1 MGNGDSKNVKSI
13 IKAAAIIDALADSD
27 EPLALSAISRELGMA
42 KSTLHGLISTLVD
55 VGYVAQDVETGYYFL
70 GFKLFEIGSTVSRKW
85 NERKIAYPFMQKLAE
100 KTGETIHLAV
110 LDDGEVLYILKQ
122 ESSDSIRIVTDMGIK
137 LPAHCTGLGK
147 VLLSGLQPYDFKK
160 FIRRRSLDKYTD
172 TTITNMERLKEELDR
187 IRAQGYAI
195 DEQEYVEGLRCV
207 AVPIHN
213 HRGDVT
219 CALSV
224 AGPVARMR
232 GQVFEKKKQDVLE
245 AAHEISRQMGYQG
258 G

>member
-13 IKAAAIIDALADSD
+13 VKAAAIIDILAGSD
-27 EPLALSAISRELGMA
+27 APMALSAISRKLDMA

-85 NERKIAYPFMQKLAE
+85 NERKLAYPHMQKLADL
-100 KTGETIHLAV
+100 TGETVHLAV

-147 VLLSGLQPYDFKK
+147 VLLSGLLPYDFKK
-160 FIRRRSLDKYTD
+160 YTRVRSLDRYTD
-172 TTITNMERLKEELDR
+172 TTITSLEGLQEELDR
-187 IRAQGYAI
+187 IRAQGFAI
-195 DEQEYVEGLRCV
+195 DEQEFIEGLRCV

-213 HRGDVT
+213 HRGEVT
-219 CALSV
+219 CALSI

-232 GQVFEKKKQDVLE
+232 GQAFEAKLQSLLD
-245 AAHEISRQMGYQG
+245 AANEISRQMGYKTG
-258 G
+258 